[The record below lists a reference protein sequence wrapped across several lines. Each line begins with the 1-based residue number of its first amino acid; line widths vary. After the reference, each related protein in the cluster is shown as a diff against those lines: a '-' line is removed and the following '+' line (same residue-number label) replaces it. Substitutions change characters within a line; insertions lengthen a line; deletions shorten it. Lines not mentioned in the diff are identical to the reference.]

1 MPDRTTDQQ
10 TPTEAKA
17 AADDDDDDN
26 DDDDGGGAA
35 AAAGGASIGVG
46 AAVSKGEQLRS
57 ALERIAELER
67 EVARAA
73 RRSVSP
79 SASLPANGAA
89 GLDGASKISD
99 DDNITIDTLQ
109 SSQQQ
114 QGLIV
119 DGVCTTCGADVP
131 VRSSSL
137 RAPVTRA
144 NRGRLGNDLLT
155 DSDRWV
161 PVCRRSTGTHW

>member
-1 MPDRTTDQQ
+1 
-10 TPTEAKA
+10 
-17 AADDDDDDN
+17 
-26 DDDDGGGAA
+26 
-35 AAAGGASIGVG
+35 
-46 AAVSKGEQLRS
+46 VSEDEQLRS

-79 SASLPANGAA
+79 SASQPANDAA

-119 DGVCTTCGADVP
+119 DGGVCTTCGADVP

-144 NRGRLGNDLLT
+144 NRGRPICSLT
-155 DSDRWV
+155 PIGGCLSIAGAPAPIGEAADSSAGSCRPKRPKPV
-161 PVCRRSTGTHW
+161 PATRVNHCC